1 MMKKLVFTKEF
12 KQRDQGSKLVL
23 GIIDMGQKGGAKLGR
38 AVMLMLRCRRKN

>member
-12 KQRDQGSKLVL
+12 NQRDQGSKLVL

-38 AVMLMLRCRRKN
+38 AVMLM